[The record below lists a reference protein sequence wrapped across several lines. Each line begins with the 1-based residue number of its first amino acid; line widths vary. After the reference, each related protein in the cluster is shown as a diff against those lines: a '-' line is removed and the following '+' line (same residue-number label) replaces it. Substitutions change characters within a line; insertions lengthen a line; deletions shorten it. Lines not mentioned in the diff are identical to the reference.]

1 MLELVFSWYLASS
14 CWCLAL
20 SCARSQS
27 VEGELYP
34 KLMTVIWSYCAGC
47 RLWPLL
53 LRLPQL
59 RRTIQYHYFHFDRS
73 PLQEPVRAEGGSAE
87 DAGEVTSSLLCSR
100 SSGIFIEVCERSAC
114 SFSSQDGLVVF
125 WLLPFPWYSV
135 GSIWSSSV
143 CIWAVVFA
151 ECFICLAIGLSLSF
165 FLFSRFGSCIVH
177 LHCACLHFALS
188 HLH

>member
-34 KLMTVIWSYCAGC
+34 KLMTVIRSYCAGC

-53 LRLPQL
+53 LWLPQL

-73 PLQEPVRAEGGSAE
+73 PLQELVRAEGGPAE

-100 SSGIFIEVCERSAC
+100 SSGIFIEICERSAC
-114 SFSSQDGLVVF
+114 TFSSQDGLVVF
-125 WLLPFPWYSV
+125 WLLLFPWYSV
-135 GSIWSSSV
+135 GSIWSSPV
-143 CIWAVVFA
+143 CLWAVVFA
-151 ECFICLAIGLSLSF
+151 DFSLVSFVDFICFSW
-165 FLFSRFGSCIVH
+165 FSRFGSWIVH
-177 LHCACLHFALS
+177 MHCTCLHFALS

>member
-1 MLELVFSWYLASS
+1 MLEFVFSWYLASS

-34 KLMTVIWSYCAGC
+34 KLMTVIRSYCAGC
-47 RLWPLL
+47 RLRPLL

-73 PLQEPVRAEGGSAE
+73 PLQEPVRAEGGPAE

-100 SSGIFIEVCERSAC
+100 SSGIFIEVCKC
-114 SFSSQDGLVVF
+114 LTCTISSHDRLVVF
-125 WLLPFPWYSV
+125 WLLPFHGTQLDPF
-135 GSIWSSSV
+135 WSSPV
-143 CIWAVVFA
+143 CLWAYVFA
-151 ECFICLAIGLSLSF
+151 ECFICLVFGLSLS
-165 FLFSRFGSCIVH
+165 
-177 LHCACLHFALS
+177 LS
-188 HLH
+188 

>member
-1 MLELVFSWYLASS
+1 MSFDILLHVAWLTPNRLLEFCSGFLEFAIFLCPSF
-14 CWCLAL
+14 
-20 SCARSQS
+20 SCARYHLLRGALPQ
-27 VEGELYP
+27 VP
-34 KLMTVIWSYCAGC
+34 MMIRSYCAGC

-73 PLQEPVRAEGGSAE
+73 PLQEPVRAEGGPAE

-114 SFSSQDGLVVF
+114 TFSSQDGLVVF

-135 GSIWSSSV
+135 GSIWSSPV
-143 CIWAVVFA
+143 CLWAVVFA
-151 ECFICLAIGLSLSF
+151 EFFNCLAFGFSLSF
-165 FLFSRFGSCIVH
+165 S
-177 LHCACLHFALS
+177 
-188 HLH
+188 

>member
-1 MLELVFSWYLASS
+1 MVLGFFLLVSS
-14 CWCLAL
+14 F

-34 KLMTVIWSYCAGC
+34 KLMTVIRSYCVGC
-47 RLWPLL
+47 RLRPLL

-73 PLQEPVRAEGGSAE
+73 PLREPVRAEGGPAE

-114 SFSSQDGLVVF
+114 TLSSQDGLVVF
-125 WLLPFPWYSV
+125 LIVAFSMVLCWIHLVKSCVYLSR
-135 GSIWSSSV
+135 
-143 CIWAVVFA
+143 CI
-151 ECFICLAIGLSLSF
+151 C
-165 FLFSRFGSCIVH
+165 
-177 LHCACLHFALS
+177 
-188 HLH
+188 

>member
-34 KLMTVIWSYCAGC
+34 KLMTVIRSYCAGC
-47 RLWPLL
+47 RLRPLL

-73 PLQEPVRAEGGSAE
+73 PLQEPVQAEGGSAE

-100 SSGIFIEVCERSAC
+100 SSGIFIEHDCVERY
-114 SFSSQDGLVVF
+114 L
-125 WLLPFPWYSV
+125 
-135 GSIWSSSV
+135 
-143 CIWAVVFA
+143 
-151 ECFICLAIGLSLSF
+151 CL
-165 FLFSRFGSCIVH
+165 
-177 LHCACLHFALS
+177 
-188 HLH
+188 

>member
-27 VEGELYP
+27 VEGELY
-34 KLMTVIWSYCAGC
+34 LWCWWWSGVTAQAAGSI
-47 RLWPLL
+47 PFL
-53 LRLPQL
+53 LRLHGFG
-59 RRTIQYHYFHFDRS
+59 RT
-73 PLQEPVRAEGGSAE
+73 GGGQAE

-114 SFSSQDGLVVF
+114 TFYSQDGLVVF

-135 GSIWSSSV
+135 GSIWSSPV
-143 CIWAVVFA
+143 CLWAVVFA
-151 ECFICLAIGLSLSF
+151 EFFSCLAFVF
-165 FLFSRFGSCIVH
+165 FFVLILVLAWLVAFCICIVH
-177 LHCACLHFALS
+177 VCILHCLTCTSILVYTAMIF
-188 HLH
+188 

>member
-34 KLMTVIWSYCAGC
+34 KLMTVIRSYCAGC
-47 RLWPLL
+47 RLRPLL

-73 PLQEPVRAEGGSAE
+73 PLQEPVRAEGGPAE
-87 DAGEVTSSLLCSR
+87 DAGEVTSSLLRSR
-100 SSGIFIEVCERSAC
+100 SSGIFIEECKC
-114 SFSSQDGLVVF
+114 LTCTISSQDRLVVF
-125 WLLPFPWYSV
+125 WLLPFHGTQLDPF
-135 GSIWSSSV
+135 WSNPV
-143 CIWAVVFA
+143 CLWAYVFA
-151 ECFICLAIGLSLSF
+151 ECFICLAFGLSLSF
-165 FLFSRFGSCIVH
+165 S
-177 LHCACLHFALS
+177 
-188 HLH
+188 